1 MSNPSQPAAGPWSED
16 DLIAAV
22 ETGPKGPHIGAFFN
36 FDGPLIDG

>member
-1 MSNPSQPAAGPWSED
+1 VSNPSQPAAGPWSED